1 MNLIAGINPIADQ
14 FQQQAAEISAI
25 LANPDIR
32 LTDEEQCRRFAELAI
47 TATMNLRRLRDLVSL
62 SAYNERNLTLVQL
75 AERLERHPADAP
87 VRFDIGGEPT
97 QIFYAYPVG
106 NAHIALGKYSP
117 WHPIPLPNTGQLAKA
132 ARNTPNEVHAP
143 TRGYAV
149 NLYNES
155 PVWMAEY
162 DEFPGRMI
170 VDVQAD
176 DQGCV
181 VLVTEEPDWLTQPD
195 DLVPE
200 EPDRVTQPDD

>member
-1 MNLIAGINPIADQ
+1 MNLIEGINPIADQ
-14 FQQQAAEISAI
+14 FRQQAAEISAI

-32 LTDEEQCRRFAELAI
+32 LTDEEQCRRFVDLSI
-47 TATMNLRRLRDLVSL
+47 SATQNLRRLRDMIHL
-62 SAYNERNLTLVQL
+62 SAYHGRNLTLLQL

-97 QIFYAYPVG
+97 HIFYAYPVG

-176 DQGCV
+176 EQGCV

-200 EPDRVTQPDD
+200 EQTG

>member
-1 MNLIAGINPIADQ
+1 MNLVDDINPIADQ
-14 FQQQAAEISAI
+14 FRQQAAEISDI
-25 LANPDIR
+25 LGNPDIR
-32 LTDEEQCRRFAELAI
+32 LTDAEQRRRFVDLSI
-47 TATMNLRRLRDLVSL
+47 SATQNLRRLRDLVSL
-62 SAYNERNLTLVQL
+62 SAYNERNLTLFQL
-75 AERLERHPADAP
+75 AERLEQRPPDAP

-117 WHPIPLPNTGQLAKA
+117 WHAIPLPNTGQLAKA
-132 ARNTPNEVHAP
+132 ARNAPHEVHAP

-149 NLYNES
+149 NLYNQS

-162 DEFPGRMI
+162 DEFPSRMI

-176 DQGCV
+176 EQGCV
-181 VLVTEEPDWLTQPD
+181 VLVTAEPDWLTQPD

-200 EPDRVTQPDD
+200 EPERVTQTDE